1 MSAEEARKRGD
12 MREALVLRKE
22 EEGEGAPPPYRPPPA
37 APRPKSYLPTARIT
51 PWWPLIRSRARSC
64 AALLPRGG
72 PRARGGSQGPWPAAA
87 GGAEWRELTP
97 PPPRHPTPAPQ
108 WTALLSKLKVLA
120 RENCRREVQAYV
132 DCTNAAGLAVVWS
145 CRESLGE
152 MNKCLGQ
159 WTSDEALAETRR
171 QWVEAGRRQDLA
183 WRPDLSKVVGGQP

>member
-22 EEGEGAPPPYRPPPA
+22 EE
-37 APRPKSYLPTARIT
+37 
-51 PWWPLIRSRARSC
+51 
-64 AALLPRGG
+64 
-72 PRARGGSQGPWPAAA
+72 
-87 GGAEWRELTP
+87 
-97 PPPRHPTPAPQ
+97 
-108 WTALLSKLKVLA
+108 ALLSKLKVLA